1 MMLHTYK
8 AVVLKEPFNEDM
20 ILSINP
26 KCDKIEQLKIELSSP
41 IGQLSIRGLVKVE
54 SKKDLA
60 KRHTVTKYCRCFYNG
75 FCRI

>member
-1 MMLHTYK
+1 MLHTYK

-41 IGQLSIRGLVKVE
+41 MKQLS
-54 SKKDLA
+54 
-60 KRHTVTKYCRCFYNG
+60 KRTLK
-75 FCRI
+75 